1 MNKIEIY
8 TEYITVSAFL
18 KLAGEV
24 MSGGEAGDAVSRGF
38 VEVDGEVCVQKR
50 KKLFAGQ
57 KVRINGADYEVVKKC
72 T

>member
-1 MNKIEIY
+1 MNRIDIC

-18 KLAGEV
+18 KLAGAV
-24 MSGGEAGDAVSRGF
+24 MSGGEAGDAISRGL
-38 VEVDGEVCVQKR
+38 VKVDGEICVQKR

-57 KVRINGADYEVVKKC
+57 VVGINGIDYEVVKKC